1 MTLREIVKGKINFIR
16 EFIKKIPTFF
26 ICIFYSIKTIIISLL
41 PGKKIFILNTP
52 IHGNLGDQAILAA
65 EEKILNDT
73 LKDYKIIR
81 FSNSFCRYFSWL
93 LKALVKESSVC
104 LHGGGYLGDLWPRE
118 DKTVRKLLEKFRN
131 NKIIFFPQTL
141 CSENVD
147 NYFEEV
153 RPIFEAN
160 KNLVFFGRDKYT
172 FDLLS
177 KNLKN
182 KVYYSPDIVLYEDS
196 REYKKEDKITLCLRH
211 DHEKTMEAKNEKELL
226 SAAQKY
232 NYVLSD
238 TVITKTVF
246 AHNRKKELDKIFQ
259 KIGTSK
265 LLITD
270 RLHGMIFAYLTKTP
284 CLVFNSKSP
293 KVLGVYKW
301 LEKSDFI
308 VLHDKEKNISDEIE
322 SILSKKFTFNKSVS
336 KKDFDE
342 MKNVLKEMV
351 K

>member
-1 MTLREIVKGKINFIR
+1 MTFREIAKNKINSIR
-16 EFIKKIPTFF
+16 ALIKEIPTFF
-26 ICIFYSIKTIIISLL
+26 ICIFYSIKTTVISLF
-41 PGKKIFILNTP
+41 PGEKIFILNTP
-52 IHGNLGDQAILAA
+52 IHGNLGDQAILVA
-65 EEKILNDT
+65 EEEILKDT
-73 LKDYKIIR
+73 LEKYKIIR
-81 FSNSFCRYFSWL
+81 FSNGFCRYFGWL
-93 LKALVKESSVC
+93 LKALVKDSPVC

-118 DKTVRKLLEKFRN
+118 DETIRKLLEKFKD
-131 NKIIFFPQTL
+131 NKIVFFPQTL

-147 NYFEEV
+147 NYFTEV

-160 KNLVFFGRDKYT
+160 KNLVFFGRDQYS

-182 KVYYSPDIVLYEDS
+182 KVYYSPDIVLYEEPC
-196 REYKKEDKITLCLRH
+196 EYKKEDKITLCLRH
-211 DHEKTMEAKNEKELL
+211 DHEKTMGSREEKELL
-226 SAAQKY
+226 SAVKNY

-238 TVITKTVF
+238 TIVKKTIF

-322 SILSKKFTFNKSVS
+322 SMLSKKFTFNESVS